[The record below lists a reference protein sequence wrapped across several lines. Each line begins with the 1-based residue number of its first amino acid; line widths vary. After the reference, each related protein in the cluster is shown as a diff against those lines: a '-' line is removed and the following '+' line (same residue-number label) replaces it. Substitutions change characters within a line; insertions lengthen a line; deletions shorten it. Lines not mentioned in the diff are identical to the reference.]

1 MAGGICS
8 VTATPFF
15 AVPIIGLGI
24 AGRGGRRNRLRSV
37 AEPPS
42 LVAVTWSQVRTG
54 RRPHILHHTDVAPI
68 DGAWTAVEL
77 ARHGYDISPGTLVS
91 GAAPDARRGPVDP
104 EPTCTPTQSDVKI
117 ETHGGA
123 NIRDD
128 SRPTDS
134 TNTPT
139 RGWGRNSCRTPT
151 EPGPS

>member
-54 RRPHILHHTDVAPI
+54 RRPHILHHPDVAPI
-68 DGAWTAVEL
+68 DGAWTAVEV
-77 ARHGYDISPGTLVS
+77 ARHGYAHQPRHALSS
-91 GAAPDARRGPVDP
+91 GAAPDARRGPVSTRTYLHAHTIGR
-104 EPTCTPTQSDVKI
+104 ENRKPTAGPTFVTHTPP
-117 ETHGGA
+117 H
-123 NIRDD
+123 R
-128 SRPTDS
+128 
-134 TNTPT
+134 
-139 RGWGRNSCRTPT
+139 
-151 EPGPS
+151 